1 MWPLWKRLVLP
12 GIVILT
18 LRTTNLFK
26 SLFPRMASPW
36 IIYRVVSMPPNMGF
50 SLLAYLQNSTSDCFP
65 HIIL

>member
-36 IIYRVVSMPPNMGF
+36 IIYRAVNMPPNMGF
-50 SLLAYLQNSTSDCFP
+50 SLLAE
-65 HIIL
+65 